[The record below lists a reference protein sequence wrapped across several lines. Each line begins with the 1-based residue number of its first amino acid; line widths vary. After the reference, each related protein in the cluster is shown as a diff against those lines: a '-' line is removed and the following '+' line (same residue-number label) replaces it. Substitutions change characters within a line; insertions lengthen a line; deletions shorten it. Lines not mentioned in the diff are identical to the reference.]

1 MSQRTE
7 KTYRYPGVTPFTT
20 EQANV
25 FFGRKQD
32 TDELFRLIKREPLVV
47 LYGKSGL
54 GKSSLINA
62 GIVPECKKEKNYA
75 PLIIRFGAWTEDT
88 SLSPVE
94 IIKNALLSSNNHSV
108 LSRLIQS
115 DDSLWKYA
123 KEKQLSNEGKPLL
136 IFDQFEELFSYPT
149 QQIHEFQQEI
159 SELLNTGIPL
169 RFRRA
174 LEKTEDI
181 TDAEEEILESP
192 LEARIVFAIRSDRM
206 HLMDRLTTYLPN
218 VLRNCFEL
226 RALKREDAQNAI
238 EAPARAEGSFK
249 TQPFEYSDEAVTN
262 LLRFLE
268 DGQDKRVEGI
278 LLQMLCEHYERN
290 QVEEQGKKHLDI
302 HEIGDPNDVVKNYY
316 HEKLQNFDQKERN
329 SVRLLIEEG
338 LVSEGEAMRLT
349 LHEAYI
355 MQEYKVSRVLL
366 EKLVD
371 SRLLRSEPFLRG
383 GYTYE
388 LSHDRLINPVIDAR
402 ANRRKQEEEF
412 ENKRLREIAE
422 KERLL
427 KEKAQRQ
434 LKLLIGLFS
443 LSLIAITFALYFAY
457 LANLQKQK
465 ALKQTE
471 IAQKALNDL
480 KIESQKK
487 EEQRQLAIEKERE
500 AITEKRNTENEK
512 KKAEKEL
519 KTRIQIENERNV
531 LKFDEV
537 YDKAEKLLKAKQYK
551 YAKEMFIK
559 ALEIAPNADKK
570 KNVKNKIQLC
580 DAND

>member
-1 MSQRTE
+1 MIQRIE

-25 FFGRKQD
+25 FFGRMQD

-62 GIVPECKKEKNYA
+62 GIVPECQKEKTYM
-75 PLIIRFGAWTEDT
+75 PVIIRFGAWTEDT
-88 SLSPVE
+88 TLSPVE
-94 IIKNALLSSNNHSV
+94 TIKNALINSNKQSV

-123 KEKQLSNEGKPLL
+123 KEKQFGKEGKPLL

-149 QQIHEFQQEI
+149 QQIQAFQQEV

-181 TDAEEEILESP
+181 SDAEEEILESP

-238 EAPARAEGSFK
+238 VAPARAEGSFK
-249 TQPFEYSDEAVTN
+249 TQPFEYSDAAVTN
-262 LLRFLE
+262 LLQFLE
-268 DGQDKRVEGI
+268 DGQEKRVEGI
-278 LLQMLCEHYERN
+278 LLQMLCEHYERK
-290 QVEEQGKKHLDI
+290 QVEEQGQRLLDI
-302 HEIGDPNDVVKNYY
+302 HEIGDPNDVVRNYY
-316 HEKLQNFDQKERN
+316 HEKLQNFDEKERN
-329 SVRLLIEEG
+329 AVRLLIEEG

-355 MQEYKVSRVLL
+355 MQEYKVGKALL

-388 LSHDRLINPVIDAR
+388 LSHDRLIVPVSDAR
-402 ANRRKQEEEF
+402 TARRKQEEEL
-412 ENKRLREIAE
+412 ENKRLKEIADE
-422 KERLL
+422 ERKL

-434 LKLLIGLFS
+434 LRLVQILLVAVIAAFGLS
-443 LSLIAITFALYFAY
+443 IYFAY
-457 LANLQKQK
+457 IANQSKLAAQTSLELYKVAEKNRIIIEVNNLVK
-465 ALKQTE
+465 TGDTYM
-471 IAQKALNDL
+471 ALNQKEFALRSYLTAYNLDTL
-480 KIESQKK
+480 NHSIFEKINLVKK
-487 EEQRQLAIEKERE
+487 EI
-500 AITEKRNTENEK
+500 
-512 KKAEKEL
+512 
-519 KTRIQIENERNV
+519 
-531 LKFDEV
+531 
-537 YDKAEKLLKAKQYK
+537 
-551 YAKEMFIK
+551 
-559 ALEIAPNADKK
+559 
-570 KNVKNKIQLC
+570 NK
-580 DAND
+580 

>member
-62 GIVPECKKEKNYA
+62 GIVPECQKEKTYA

-88 SLSPVE
+88 TLSPVE
-94 IIKNALLSSNNHSV
+94 IIKNALLSSNKRSV

-123 KEKQLSNEGKPLL
+123 KEKQLSKEGKPLL

-149 QQIHEFQQEI
+149 QQIPEFQQEV

-174 LEKTEDI
+174 LEKIEDI
-181 TDAEEEILESP
+181 TDAEEEILEAP

-249 TQPFEYSDEAVTN
+249 TQPFEYSGEAVTN

-278 LLQMLCEHYERN
+278 LLQMLCEHFERK
-290 QVEEQGKKHLDI
+290 QVEEKSKQFLDLQ
-302 HEIGDPNDVVKNYY
+302 EIGDPNEVIKNYY
-316 HEKLQNFDQKERN
+316 EEKLGDLQDADRAAA
-329 SVRLLIEEG
+329 RLLIEEG
-338 LVSEGEAMRLT
+338 LVSEGEAMRLS

-355 MQEYKVSRVLL
+355 AQEYKIDKALL

-371 SRLLRSEPFLRG
+371 CRLLRSEPFLRG

-388 LSHDRLINPVIDAR
+388 LSHDRLIVPVIYSREIRRDVEQGIET
-402 ANRRKQEEEF
+402 NR
-412 ENKRLREIAE
+412 LIEIAE
-422 KERLL
+422 KER
-427 KEKAQRQ
+427 KEKIKAQRNSRI
-434 LKLLIGLFS
+434 LAFLLLAALLAFF
-443 LSLIAITFALYFAY
+443 IAGYFWW
-457 LANLQKQK
+457 LANNQKVEAINAKNDAVNARELANEKEMQ
-465 ALKQTE
+465 
-471 IAQKALNDL
+471 AQEEKRRAEKALNDL
-480 KIESQKK
+480 QLERDRGTILEEKRKESETRANK
-487 EEQRQLAIEKERE
+487 EKER
-500 AITEKRNTENEK
+500 TELLLIFARIDRLPKPEIELGIVQ
-512 KKAEKEL
+512 L
-519 KTRIQIENERNV
+519 KTLLEKNEFPNHKKEIIEKINS
-531 LKFDEV
+531 L
-537 YDKAEKLLKAKQYK
+537 
-551 YAKEMFIK
+551 
-559 ALEIAPNADKK
+559 
-570 KNVKNKIQLC
+570 NKIKK
-580 DAND
+580 

>member
-20 EQANV
+20 EQANI

-62 GIVPECKKEKNYA
+62 GIVPECQKGKTYA

-88 SLSPVE
+88 TLSPVE
-94 IIKNALLSSNNHSV
+94 IIKNALFSSNKQSV

-123 KEKQLSNEGKPLL
+123 KEKQLNKEGKSLL

-149 QQIHEFQQEI
+149 QQILGFQQEV
-159 SELLNTGIPL
+159 SGLLNTGVPL

-192 LEARIVFAIRSDRM
+192 LEVRIVFAIRSDRM

-262 LLRFLE
+262 LLQFLE

-278 LLQMLCEHYERN
+278 LLQMLCEYYERK
-290 QVEEQGKKHLDI
+290 QVEEQGKRLLDI
-302 HEIGDPNDVVKNYY
+302 HEIGDPNEVVRNYY
-316 HEKLQNFDQKERN
+316 HEKLQSFEEKEQK

-355 MQEYKVSRVLL
+355 MQEYKVSKALL

-388 LSHDRLINPVIDAR
+388 LSHDRLIVPVIDAR
-402 ANRRKQEEEF
+402 TTRRRQEEEF
-412 ENKRLREIAE
+412 ENKRLKEIVDG
-422 KERLL
+422 ERKL

-434 LKLLIGLFS
+434 LKLLIGLFL
-443 LSLIAITFALYFAY
+443 LSLIAIVFAMYFSF

-465 ALKQTE
+465 ALKQTVLT
-471 IAQKALNDL
+471 QKALNDL
-480 KIESQKK
+480 KIESEEK
-487 EEQRQLAIEKERE
+487 EKQRQLAIEKERE
-500 AITEKRNTENEK
+500 AITEKINTLIEK
-512 KKAEKEL
+512 SKAEKEL
-519 KTRIQIENERNV
+519 KTRVQVENERNV

-537 YDKAEKLLKAKQYK
+537 YNKAEKLLKAKQYK
-551 YAKEMFIK
+551 YAKEMFNE
-559 ALEIAPNADKK
+559 ALEIAPNAGKRVD
-570 KNVKNKIQLC
+570 VKNKIQFC
-580 DAND
+580 DDNE